1 MKFKYIIIVLSLAS
15 ILVLYFLS
23 GFSQPISVPLSAV
36 PSHEGKQVI
45 VSGMVTDYRT
55 TTFGAQLI
63 TIRSIDDNNSLLTLY
78 IEGEISVEYGD
89 VVQATGVVQ
98 QYKNS
103 WEVVV
108 DNVRFVTI
116 LRCWDATSFPLWQ
129 LAQNPSKYLDTNVN
143 VTGVVDSLS
152 DSTFSLHDQEGTY
165 ALQVYGSR
173 SFISPLS
180 KGDLVAVNARF
191 LYDATA
197 LRYIMKI
204 TETAHGII
212 VLRHGS
218 NA

>member
-1 MKFKYIIIVLSLAS
+1 MKFKYIVIVMSLAS

-23 GFSQPISVPLSAV
+23 GFSQPVAVPLSTV

-55 TTFGAQLI
+55 TTSGTQLI

-98 QYKNS
+98 QYNND

-116 LRCWDATSFPLWQ
+116 LRYWNDTSFPLWQ

-143 VTGVVDSLS
+143 VTGVVGSLS
-152 DSTFSLHDQEGTY
+152 DSIFSLHDPEGTY
-165 ALQVYGSR
+165 TLQVYWSR
-173 SFISPLS
+173 SSSTLS

-191 LYDATA
+191 LYDAAT
-197 LRYIMKI
+197 LQYIMKI
-204 TETAHGII
+204 TETTHGII